1 MPQPLSP
8 ATAALGQRVRSRR
21 QELGLSQEGLAAQSG
36 LHWTFIGQV
45 ERGQRNLSLHN
56 LLKVA
61 ASLGVDP
68 GELVRGLKPPDSPLV
83 GD

>member
-1 MPQPLSP
+1 MPEPLSP
-8 ATAALGQRVRSRR
+8 ATALLGERVRRRR
-21 QELGLSQEGLAAQSG
+21 QELGLSQESLAAESD

-68 GELVRGLKPPDSPLV
+68 GELVRGLKPPGHEV
-83 GD
+83 G